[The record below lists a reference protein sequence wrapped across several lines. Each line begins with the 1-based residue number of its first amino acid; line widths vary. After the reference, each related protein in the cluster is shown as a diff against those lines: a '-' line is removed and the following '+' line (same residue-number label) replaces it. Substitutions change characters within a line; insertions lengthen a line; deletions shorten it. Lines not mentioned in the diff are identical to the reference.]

1 MLDKYLKARFQR
13 CQTLD
18 TKQQISFLPPAP
30 PHYFTLIY
38 CFFFFQCLP
47 SSFSSSFEAK
57 TFLLIRESV
66 EENHRGVH
74 SVLTLFIF
82 FLHALSFTQ
91 VMKQNS
97 SCDIVLRMHARRT
110 CVCVTRLSYSD
121 VVESSTQSQDVIQD
135 RGSVPC
141 TVTTAALPL
150 TVVYFTD
157 METFHT
163 SYIMFFIPLSIP

>member
-1 MLDKYLKARFQR
+1 M
-13 CQTLD
+13 
-18 TKQQISFLPPAP
+18 
-30 PHYFTLIY
+30 
-38 CFFFFQCLP
+38 
-47 SSFSSSFEAK
+47 EG
-57 TFLLIRESV
+57 
-66 EENHRGVH
+66 NHRGVY

-82 FLHALSFTQ
+82 FLHAPSFTQ

-97 SCDIVLRMHARRT
+97 PCDIVLRMHALRT
-110 CVCVTRLSYSD
+110 CVCVFVCVTRLSYSD
-121 VVESSTQSQDVIQD
+121 VFESSTQSQDVIQD

-163 SYIMFFIPLSIP
+163 SYIMFFYTPFHPIIFFFLSFCTYCEPNKLFLKF